1 MTKLLKESW
10 LSLTLV
16 FVILATV
23 CAATFAWREDVEQT
37 GLTAEAATLNV
48 KLDFANEE
56 PDPGILNLTA
66 LQEGQ
71 TVQIPFFMENN
82 SDVPTKVYFIVNSDQ
97 ADLLDQLDF
106 SIEAN
111 GKALE
116 KTEEGGFFVA
126 EIEKAEKDAEP
137 LAYSLVVS
145 MAEKGDLTEWSADT
159 AQLFITADVQFT
171 DVSAP
176 SATDLYSVKNTD
188 A

>member
-23 CAATFAWREDVEQT
+23 CAATFAWREDIEQT
-37 GLTAEAATLNV
+37 NLTAEAATLNV

-56 PDPGILNLTA
+56 PDPGLLNLTA

-71 TVQIPFFMENN
+71 IVQIPFFMENN
-82 SDVPTKVYFIVNSDQ
+82 SDVPAKVYFTVNNDQ

-111 GKALE
+111 GEALE
-116 KTEEGGFFVA
+116 ETEDGSFFVA
-126 EIEKAEKDAEP
+126 EIEKAEKDADP
-137 LAYSLVVS
+137 LAYTLVVT
-145 MAEKGDLTEWSADT
+145 AKDGADLTEWSMDT
-159 AQLFITADVQFT
+159 IQLFITADVQFT

-176 SATDLYSVKNTD
+176 TVKDLYSIKNSEE
-188 A
+188 

>member
-10 LSLTLV
+10 LSLMLV

-37 GLTAEAATLNV
+37 NLTAEAATLNV

-82 SDVPTKVYFIVNSDQ
+82 SDVPAKVYFIVNSDQ
-97 ADLLDQLDF
+97 TDLLDQLDF

-111 GKALE
+111 GEVLE
-116 KTEEGGFFVA
+116 ETDESGFFVA
-126 EIEKAEKDAEP
+126 EIEKAEEDADP
-137 LAYSLVVS
+137 LAYSLIVK
-145 MAEKGDLTEWSADT
+145 AKENADLTGWEADT
-159 AQLFITADVQFT
+159 VRLFITADVQFT
-171 DVSAP
+171 DASVP
-176 SATDLYSVKNTD
+176 SVKDLYSIED
-188 A
+188 SEE